1 MRKLLTILFL
11 MITLVTQAQR
21 QRILLTKCQTPCE
34 ISYSDYLMQKEIGLS
49 LLKAGPM

>member
-21 QRILLTKCQTPCE
+21 QRILLTK
-34 ISYSDYLMQKEIGLS
+34 SDPL
-49 LLKAGPM
+49 